1 MEYIT
6 DLIQILVPSLL
17 VLYAVFL
24 VVKSFLQK
32 EFDKRL
38 IDIKI
43 KNSETVLPLRLQAY
57 ERVCLLLERI
67 TPNNILVRLNDPAY
81 NAKAFQ
87 QVLLKEIRE
96 ELNHNLSQQV
106 YLTDQAWNSV
116 KMAVEEV
123 TVLINNSSSGLT
135 EENSAIELAKAIFEN
150 MMKLEKDPVSDAL
163 TIVKDEIRE
172 FF

>member
-1 MEYIT
+1 MEYLT

-24 VVKSFLQK
+24 VVKTFLQK

-38 IDIKI
+38 LDIKI

-57 ERVCLLLERI
+57 ERICLLLERI

-87 QVLLKEIRE
+87 QLLLKEIRE
-96 ELNHNLSQQV
+96 ELSHNLSQQV
-106 YLTDQAWNSV
+106 YLSDHAWETV

-123 TVLINNSSSGLT
+123 SVLINNSSTNLT
-135 EENSAIELAKAIFEN
+135 EENSALELSKAIFEN
-150 MMKLEKDPVSDAL
+150 MMQLDKDPVSDAL
-163 TIVKDEIRE
+163 KVVKNEIRE

>member
-1 MEYIT
+1 
-6 DLIQILVPSLL
+6 
-17 VLYAVFL
+17 L

-43 KNSETVLPLRLQAY
+43 KNNETVLPLRLQAY

-67 TPNNILVRLNDPAY
+67 SPNNILVRLNDPAY

-87 QVLLKEIRE
+87 QVLLKEIRD

-106 YLTDQAWNSV
+106 YLTDHAWGNV

-123 TVLINNSSSGLT
+123 TLLINNSSTGLT
-135 EENSAIELAKAIFEN
+135 EDNSAIELAKAIFEN

-163 TIVKDEIRE
+163 KVVKNEIRE

>member
-1 MEYIT
+1 MEYLT

-24 VVKSFLQK
+24 VVKAFLQK

-38 IDIKI
+38 LDIKI

-57 ERVCLLLERI
+57 ERICLFLERI
-67 TPNNILVRLNDPAY
+67 APNNILVRLNDPAY
-81 NAKAFQ
+81 NAKVFQ
-87 QVLLKEIRE
+87 QILLQEIRE

-106 YLTDQAWNSV
+106 YLTDSAWESV

-123 TVLINNSSSGLT
+123 TVLINNSSTGLT
-135 EENSAIELAKAIFEN
+135 EESSAIDLAKAIFEN
-150 MMKLEKDPVSDAL
+150 MMQLDKDPVNDAL
-163 TIVKDEIRE
+163 KMVKNEIRE

>member
-1 MEYIT
+1 MEYVT
-6 DLIQILVPSLL
+6 DLIQIIVPSLL

-43 KNSETVLPLRLQAY
+43 KNNETVLPIRLQAY
-57 ERVCLLLERI
+57 ERICLLLERI

-96 ELNHNLSQQV
+96 ELSHNLSQQV
-106 YLTDQAWNSV
+106 YLTDQAWESV

-123 TVLINNSSSGLT
+123 TVLINNSSEGLT
-135 EENSAIELAKAIFEN
+135 EENTAIELAKAIFEN
-150 MMKLEKDPVSDAL
+150 MMHLEKDPVSDAL
-163 TIVKDEIRE
+163 KIVKDEIRE